1 MFNTHAVENS
11 NKALLFSSLENLLH
25 LRNDV
30 LQVFILRN
38 IDIRLDFAL
47 LGKQLES
54 LIVDVQQSELVSFC
68 DRSINHVSRVEGTF
82 ILFASQ
88 DVLALADDLSRT
100 VLTWLGSGNF
110 GNLAWVAL
118 HHDERAVLES
128 LGLDLL
134 GLGSAGIGLL
144 EFFVS
149 HFDEN

>member
-1 MFNTHAVENS
+1 MCAILCLSNGSAFSDINDLFNTHAVENS

-88 DVLALADDLSRT
+88 DVLALADDLS
-100 VLTWLGSGNF
+100 
-110 GNLAWVAL
+110 
-118 HHDERAVLES
+118 
-128 LGLDLL
+128 
-134 GLGSAGIGLL
+134 
-144 EFFVS
+144 
-149 HFDEN
+149 